1 MIQAMLTL
9 IIRAVTSGKV
19 SINLMRKQSVA
30 IPAGLG
36 IITDVGRS
44 ALLEKPL

>member
-19 SINLMRKQSVA
+19 SINLMRKQAVA
-30 IPAGLG
+30 SPAVLGIVAGL
-36 IITDVGRS
+36 GRS
-44 ALLEKPL
+44 ALLGKPL